1 MARKQASVLLALTFF
16 ALCVSAH
23 AEQAVRMAR
32 FFKSV
37 QPGLISVYSRV
48 ARQPSP
54 AHDAGL
60 LSGGA
65 TVDAVDAAFDNL
77 RGNDAGEADMKI
89 LSSAL
94 DFFHQRLN
102 SEYGGETSPEDLDLD
117 FVAEGRRLLAIQSF
131 QASRTASDARAC
143 ARLRA
148 RTPALELTLAAVP
161 APPCAVDPRAAQVL
175 ANADEAMAAACCL
188 GEISRLVE
196 GGCSDAG
203 ALVLLPGFES
213 DVALFTDMF
222 LREPLAWLGLDN
234 VVVDAMR
241 PSGGAPVPL
250 VRLFTGLSE
259 VPKPVEVSVTR
270 LSARQIV
277 EALDLENP

>member
-1 MARKQASVLLALTFF
+1 MAVRMARKQASVLLALTFF

-131 QASRTASDARAC
+131 Q
-143 ARLRA
+143 
-148 RTPALELTLAAVP
+148 
-161 APPCAVDPRAAQVL
+161 VL